1 MGASMSLACTADK
14 NWDTLNYERYLT
26 IALAIGNDNP
36 YSFACFSA
44 LNEAQQNLLISQT
57 IAAGLQSAPTGTIE
71 RGQVSNTTGGTASV
85 TQGVYSAT
93 TVVGTLDAGVT
104 TGMGLATTNNFGL
117 KNTSGTTRIFR
128 FYGSVDAKG
137 ANPNHVLGIRLA
149 KNGTSIPET
158 ECRAYASSN
167 AEAKLVTSWMIEL
180 ADQDE
185 VNIHMTSYNASET
198 ITIARGRLVASTV
211 D

>member
-1 MGASMSLACTADK
+1 MSLACTADK

-57 IAAGLQSAPTGTIE
+57 IAQGFQNAPQGTIE
-71 RGQVSNTTGGTASV
+71 RGQVSNTTGGTAIV
-85 TQGVYSAT
+85 TQNIFSST
-93 TVVGTLDAGVT
+93 TLVGTLDTGIT
-104 TGMGLATTNNFGL
+104 TGMGLSTTNNFGL
-117 KNTSGTTRIFR
+117 KNTSGATRIFR
-128 FYGSVDAKG
+128 FYGSVDARG
-137 ANPNHVLGIRLA
+137 ANSNHTLGIRLA

-158 ECRAYASSN
+158 ECRAYSTSN

-180 ADQDE
+180 DDDDE
-185 VNIHMTSYNASET
+185 INIMMTSFAASET
-198 ITIARGRLVASTV
+198 ITIGRGRLVASTV